1 MDLLAR
7 VNEAM
12 TAAMR
17 SRDKTTLGSL
27 RMLKTALVNRRSEL
41 GQELTNVDAQKVVA
55 TLAKQRQDSIAQ
67 FEQAGRTELVTQ
79 EKAELEAL
87 QPFLPPPVDEAAI
100 ERIIDTA
107 ITETGATAPRD
118 MGRVMKQVMAQFA
131 GQVVDG
137 STIGA
142 LVKQKLAQ

>member
-1 MDLLAR
+1 MDLLTR
-7 VNEAM
+7 VNEGM

-27 RMLKTALVNRRSEL
+27 RMLKTALVNRRIEL
-41 GQELTNVDAQKVVA
+41 GQELTDVDAQKVVA

-87 QPFLPPPVDEAAI
+87 QPFLPPPGDEAAI

-107 ITETGATAPRD
+107 ITETGATSPRD

>member
-27 RMLKTALVNRRSEL
+27 RMLKTALVNRRIEL
-41 GQELTNVDAQKVVA
+41 GQELTDVDAQKVVA

-87 QPFLPPPVDEAAI
+87 QLFLPPPVDEAAI

-107 ITETGATAPRD
+107 ITETGATSPRD

>member
-17 SRDKTTLGSL
+17 SRDQTTLGSL
-27 RMLKTALVNRRSEL
+27 RMLKTALVNRRIEL
-41 GQELTNVDAQKVVA
+41 GQELTDVDAQKVVA

-87 QPFLPPPVDEAAI
+87 QRFLPPPVDEAAI

-107 ITETGATAPRD
+107 ITETGATSPRD

>member
-27 RMLKTALVNRRSEL
+27 RMLKTALVNRRIEL
-41 GQELTNVDAQKVVA
+41 GQELTDVDAQKVVA

-87 QPFLPPPVDEAAI
+87 QPFLPPPVDEAAF

-107 ITETGATAPRD
+107 ITETGATSPRD